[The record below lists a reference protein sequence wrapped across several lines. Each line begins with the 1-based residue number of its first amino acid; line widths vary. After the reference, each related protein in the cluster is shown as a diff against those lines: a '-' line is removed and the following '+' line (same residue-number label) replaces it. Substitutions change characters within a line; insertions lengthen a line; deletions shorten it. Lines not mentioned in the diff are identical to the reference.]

1 MHIFITGIAGFIGFH
16 LAMTLHKQ
24 GASLIGCDDFNDY
37 YDPSLK
43 RTRASILRQLG
54 IQIHETDIRNRPLLS
69 QILAKIN
76 LSHFIHLA
84 AQPGVRSVDPTRY
97 IQSNLEGFIQVL
109 EVVKFHPKV
118 LFIYASSSSVYGINQ
133 TVPFSEKE
141 MTDTPCNLYGATKKS
156 NELIAHS
163 YHHIYGIPT
172 IGLRFFSVYGPW
184 GRPDMAY
191 FLFADKIMN
200 RVPIVLYS
208 NMYRDFTYID
218 DIINGIMAT
227 LNLQKISYEVF
238 NLGKGKPESVKKLL
252 SLLEQGLGREAI
264 IHTSPAERGEI
275 AVTYADISKSQREL
289 QFKPEV
295 TLEEGI
301 SRFIEWYRSRET

>member
-16 LAMTLHKQ
+16 LATTLHKQ

-37 YDPSLK
+37 YDPNLK

-54 IQIHETDIRNRPLLS
+54 IQIYETDIRNRPFLS
-69 QILAKIN
+69 QILAKSK
-76 LSHFIHLA
+76 LTHFIHLA
-84 AQPGVRSVDPTRY
+84 AQPGVRSNDPTRY

-191 FLFADKIMN
+191 FLFADKIMK

-218 DIINGIMAT
+218 DIVNGIMAT
-227 LNLQKISYEVF
+227 LNLQKVSYEVF

-252 SLLEQGLGREAI
+252 TLLEQGLGREAI
-264 IHTSPAERGEI
+264 THTSPAERGEI

-289 QFKPEV
+289 QFNPQV

-301 SRFIEWYRSRET
+301 AQFIEWYQSRET